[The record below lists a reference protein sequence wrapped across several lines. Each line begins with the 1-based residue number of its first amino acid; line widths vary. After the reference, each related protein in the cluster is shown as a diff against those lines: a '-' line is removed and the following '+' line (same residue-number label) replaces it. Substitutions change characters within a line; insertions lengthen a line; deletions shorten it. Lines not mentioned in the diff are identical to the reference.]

1 MSESTTPPPLST
13 VKESWSQEEM
23 AAREAMNDVPSYEGD
38 GELPMPQTAS
48 RQSSRQHSR
57 QQSRQQSRQPS
68 PDKSPKKSPTKS
80 ISKSPTKSSTKSP
93 VKPQVQAKPQP
104 QEDDEDEEAPVTQT
118 RVLVDRRQTR
128 TPEPKQ
134 RRSQRVSVQPSPST
148 PGRIAPFDWDD
159 FEARYQKALSEAD
172 EKEKAILEE
181 FDQLVKYFNVWASA
195 SSSHDNERAVKRL
208 QTRTRFVHLSEQKLN
223 QKKEH
228 LSEVVKAFQS
238 ALALLS
244 AA

>member
-23 AAREAMNDVPSYEGD
+23 AAREAMNDVPSYEAD
-38 GELPMPQTAS
+38 GELPMPQSIS
-48 RQSSRQHSR
+48 RQPSRQPSR
-57 QQSRQQSRQPS
+57 QQSRQTS

-80 ISKSPTKSSTKSP
+80 QLQ
-93 VKPQVQAKPQP
+93 VKPQK
-104 QEDDEDEEAPVTQT
+104 QEDDTEDAPLTQT
-118 RVLVDRRQTR
+118 RISVDR
-128 TPEPKQ
+128 
-134 RRSQRVSVQPSPST
+134 T

>member
-23 AAREAMNDVPSYEGD
+23 AAREAMNDMPSYEGD
-38 GELPMPQTAS
+38 GELPMPRTMS
-48 RQSSRQHSR
+48 RQSSRQHLR

-80 ISKSPTKSSTKSP
+80 SAKSPTKSSTTSP
-93 VKPQVQAKPQP
+93 VKSQAQAKPQP
-104 QEDDEDEEAPVTQT
+104 KEDEVDEEAPLTQT
-118 RVLVDRRQTR
+118 RMPLDRRQTR

-134 RRSQRVSVQPSPST
+134 RRSQRISVQPSPST

-159 FEARYQKALSEAD
+159 FEVRYQKALNDAD

-181 FDQLVKYFNVWASA
+181 FDQLVKVRQ
-195 SSSHDNERAVKRL
+195 SSL
-208 QTRTRFVHLSEQKLN
+208 
-223 QKKEH
+223 
-228 LSEVVKAFQS
+228 
-238 ALALLS
+238 LAYPPVF
-244 AA
+244 

>member
-23 AAREAMNDVPSYEGD
+23 AAREAMNEVPSYEGD
-38 GELPMPQTAS
+38 GELPMRKSIS

-57 QQSRQQSRQPS
+57 QQSRQPS
-68 PDKSPKKSPTKS
+68 PDKSLKKSPTKS
-80 ISKSPTKSSTKSP
+80 PTKSPIKSQVQ
-93 VKPQVQAKPQP
+93 VKPQQ
-104 QEDDEDEEAPVTQT
+104 QEEEEEEEEEDAPVTQT
-118 RVLVDRRQTR
+118 RISVDRRQTR
-128 TPEPKQ
+128 TPEPTQ

>member
-23 AAREAMNDVPSYEGD
+23 AAREAMNDVPIYEGD

-48 RQSSRQHSR
+48 RQPSRQH
-57 QQSRQQSRQPS
+57 SRQQSRQPS

-80 ISKSPTKSSTKSP
+80 PTKSSVKSQ
-93 VKPQVQAKPQP
+93 VQSQVQAKPQQ
-104 QEDDEDEEAPVTQT
+104 QEDDVENAPLTQT
-118 RVLVDRRQTR
+118 RVPVDRRQTR

-159 FEARYQKALSEAD
+159 FEVRYQKALSEAD

>member
-23 AAREAMNDVPSYEGD
+23 AAREAMNEVPSYEGD
-38 GELPMPQTAS
+38 GELPMRKSIS

-57 QQSRQQSRQPS
+57 QQSRQPS
-68 PDKSPKKSPTKS
+68 PDKSLKKSPTKS
-80 ISKSPTKSSTKSP
+80 AKSSTKSP
-93 VKPQVQAKPQP
+93 IKSQVQVKPQQ
-104 QEDDEDEEAPVTQT
+104 QEDDEEEEEEEEEAPVTQT
-118 RVLVDRRQTR
+118 RISVDRRQTR
-128 TPEPKQ
+128 TPRARAAPEPA
-134 RRSQRVSVQPSPST
+134 SLGAT
-148 PGRIAPFDWDD
+148 IAQHAWAHCPFDWDD
-159 FEARYQKALSEAD
+159 FEARYQKALGEAD

>member
-48 RQSSRQHSR
+48 RQPSRQH
-57 QQSRQQSRQPS
+57 SRQQSRQPS

-80 ISKSPTKSSTKSP
+80 PPKSSTKSS
-93 VKPQVQAKPQP
+93 VKSQVQTKPQQ
-104 QEDDEDEEAPVTQT
+104 QEDDEEEEAPLTQT
-118 RVLVDRRQTR
+118 RVPVDRRQTR

-181 FDQLVKYFNVWASA
+181 FDQLVKVGLSSLLACLSIFWLTRIPQYFNVWASA
-195 SSSHDNERAVKRL
+195 SSSHDNERAVKRSV
-208 QTRTRFVHLSEQKLN
+208 T
-223 QKKEH
+223 
-228 LSEVVKAFQS
+228 
-238 ALALLS
+238 LLVIMYL
-244 AA
+244 

>member
-48 RQSSRQHSR
+48 RQPSRQH
-57 QQSRQQSRQPS
+57 SRQQSRQPS

-80 ISKSPTKSSTKSP
+80 PTKSSVKS
-93 VKPQVQAKPQP
+93 QVLAKPQQ
-104 QEDDEDEEAPVTQT
+104 QEDDLENAPLKQT
-118 RVLVDRRQTR
+118 RH
-128 TPEPKQ
+128 
-134 RRSQRVSVQPSPST
+134 
-148 PGRIAPFDWDD
+148 AWAHCPFDWDD
-159 FEARYQKALSEAD
+159 FEVRYQKALSEAD